1 MGASFRRPLKRA
13 AQSGMAWPFN
23 EPTTIS
29 RQSMRSTPGF
39 VLLLLSATATTACES
54 PTEQT
59 SSVVR
64 SPMLERSASAP
75 VHMLTGGGKTDLLAF
90 ELPPETYAFSAMV
103 DADGNVRGE
112 AEMKLSDP
120 LVNLHAQITCLVV
133 EGNSAWVGGVV
144 TRTSDPV
151 SVPEGRQ
158 FWTQVLDNGAGNA
171 SDPDRIGFIR
181 LGAPASRC
189 NLKRTFGVPFA
200 FAEGNLTV
208 R

>member
-1 MGASFRRPLKRA
+1 
-13 AQSGMAWPFN
+13 
-23 EPTTIS
+23 
-29 RQSMRSTPGF
+29 MRSTPGF

-75 VHMLTGGGKTDLLAF
+75 VHMLTGGGKTDLSAF

-103 DADGNVRGE
+103 DAAGSVRGQ

-120 LVNLHAQITCLVV
+120 LVNLHAQITCLAV

-144 TRTSDPV
+144 THSSDPSLV
-151 SVPEGRQ
+151 AEGTP
-158 FWTQVLDNGAGNA
+158 FWTQVQDNGAGHA
-171 SDPDRIGFIR
+171 SAPDRIGFIR
-181 LGAPASRC
+181 LGVPASVC
-189 NLKRTFGVPFA
+189 NEMRLRPVPFA
-200 FAEGNLTV
+200 FTEGNLQV